1 MVQATVHFA
10 NLVSDFVNH
19 LLCCNARETT
29 LVVCSTRTQFL
40 DQLAAS
46 IAVASRLH
54 QREGHDEQLEDDT
67 ADPPSESAERR
78 HRLLTKT
85 IGLIAQSR
93 NVKLVFCPS
102 VEHLRA
108 YLSTLRITS
117 EDGQKKGLQES
128 AGPGE
133 YRSRCLAILDLVA
146 VHYTTS
152 EFSAQGLSRTLAI
165 AVEAAARTATDL
177 VLCECNDA
185 LGPQN
190 LERGERLWD
199 LQVPLLS
206 SAVGLGDGRSSLSGR
221 HLSVKR
227 VAQRWFQFETTDM
240 THV

>member
-19 LLCCNARETT
+19 ILCYNARATI

-40 DQLAAS
+40 EQLAAS
-46 IAVASRLH
+46 IAVESRLH
-54 QREGHDEQLEDDT
+54 QREGHNEQLEDGT
-67 ADPPSESAERR
+67 EDPPSESVERR

-93 NVKLVFCPS
+93 KVKLVFCPS

-117 EDGQKKGLQES
+117 EDGQKRLQES
-128 AGPGE
+128 AGPEE
-133 YRSRCLAILDLVA
+133 YRRRCLAILDLVA

-152 EFSAQGLSRTLAI
+152 EFSAKGLSRTLAI
-165 AVEAAARTATDL
+165 VVEAAARAAADL

-185 LGPQN
+185 LDPQN
-190 LERGERLWD
+190 LERGEKLWD

-206 SAVGLGDGRSSLSGR
+206 GAVRLEDGRSSWSGR
-221 HLSVKR
+221 HVSVKR
-227 VAQRWFQFETTDM
+227 VAQRWFQFENTDM
-240 THV
+240 MHV